1 MKIQYLAVIFIIIIL
16 PISLILSAYTQN
28 HIETLNLQELYD
40 SKLDTATY
48 DAVKAF
54 QLNTINN
61 STSDIQNSK
70 IRDIEAAVNTFF
82 NSISSNFNM
91 VGYNK
96 EILNKYVPALVFT
109 MYDGIYIY
117 TSYTNTLS
125 EVNVGTNSTYK
136 DGENL
141 AGLKPYI
148 FYSCRYKTGATDVVI
163 TYSLDNYIQIDG
175 KVNGK
180 IIHRDGYLYNL
191 NDIGIKGND
200 VTYRNILI
208 EQEDALKEILPDGNE
223 YTYLKLNGVK
233 YYKDS
238 DKWFSILNGQK
249 KPQGKFLSKYETTND
264 LAIKFFTEAR
274 EFSDWFYN
282 KSGLSDLKASDAVDE
297 KGEPL
302 KSITNERGSVIYEFD
317 SDQKIFNINEHIE
330 DPTSQFNNHRLAV
343 IRYTIEK
350 NLSTAIANYNNFT
363 QGASTNFQMPNL
375 TEEEW
380 AQIMNNMSMISFLEG
395 LSIGG
400 KVYNGYSIINN
411 NKNQEVVSEN
421 SIYIVGNDGNYHMV
435 TDKDLVDNT
444 VIPKVIPKVGY
455 LNVDFE
461 RKSIVGNDGITRYY
475 YPRNEM
481 GCYGSIVA
489 HTNLDLE
496 SDSIYEYLGKTAN
509 QNVASVYYTA
519 LARERYSSYKASRTY
534 DTYTEQFKE

>member
-1 MKIQYLAVIFIIIIL
+1 MKIQYLAVIFVIIIL
-16 PISLILSAYTQN
+16 PMSLILSAYTQN

-82 NSISSNFNM
+82 NSIASNFNM
-91 VGYNK
+91 VGYNSDV
-96 EILNKYVPALVFT
+96 LNKYVPALVFT

-117 TSYTNTLS
+117 TSYTNTLND
-125 EVNVGTNSTYK
+125 VNLGTNATYK

-175 KVNGK
+175 KVNNK
-180 IIHRDGYLYNL
+180 YIHKDGYLYNP
-191 NDIGIKGND
+191 NDIQISGNN
-200 VTYRNILI
+200 VIYRGVKI
-208 EQEDALKEILPDGNE
+208 QEEASLKEILPDGNE

-233 YYKDS
+233 YYKDINS
-238 DKWFSILNGQK
+238 EQWFSILNGQK
-249 KPQGKFLSKYETTND
+249 KPQGKFLSKYENTND
-264 LAIKFFTEAR
+264 LAIKFFTEAK

-282 KSGLSDLKASDAVDE
+282 NSGLSDLRSSDAVDE
-297 KGEPL
+297 KGQPL
-302 KSITNERGSVIYEFD
+302 KNLVNERSAVIYEFNSNQRIFDNSGHLED
-317 SDQKIFNINEHIE
+317 SASLFN
-330 DPTSQFNNHRLAV
+330 SHRLAV

-350 NLSTAIANYNNFT
+350 NLSIAIANYNNFT
-363 QGASTNFQMPNL
+363 QGASANFQMPNL

-380 AQIMNNMSMISFLEG
+380 AQIMNNMSLISFLEG
-395 LSIGG
+395 LNIGG

-421 SIYIVGNDGNYHMV
+421 SIYIVGNDNNYHMV
-435 TDKDLVDNT
+435 TDKDLVST
-444 VIPKVIPKVGY
+444 VTPKIGY
-455 LNVDFE
+455 LNIDFE
-461 RKSIVGNDGITRYY
+461 RKSVIGEEDTTKYY
-475 YPRNEM
+475 YPRREL

-489 HTNLDLE
+489 HTNLDVE
-496 SDSIYEYLGKTAN
+496 ADSIYEYLGKSTN
-509 QNVASVYYTA
+509 NKVASVYYTA

>member
-1 MKIQYLAVIFIIIIL
+1 MKIQYLAVIFVIIIL

-28 HIETLNLQELYD
+28 HISTLNLQELYG

-82 NSISSNFNM
+82 NSIASNFNM
-91 VGYNK
+91 VGYNSD
-96 EILNKYVPALVFT
+96 ILNKYVPALVFT

-117 TSYTNTLS
+117 TSYTNTLTD
-125 EVNVGTNSTYK
+125 VNQGNNSTYK

-163 TYSLDNYIQIDG
+163 TYSLDNHIQIDG
-175 KVNGK
+175 KVNNQY
-180 IIHRDGYLYNL
+180 IHKDGYLYNP
-191 NDIGIKGND
+191 NDIQVNGTN
-200 VTYRNILI
+200 VTYRGVPIR
-208 EQEDALKEILPDGNE
+208 QENALKEMLPDGNE

-233 YYKDS
+233 YYKDINS
-238 DKWFSILNGQK
+238 DQWFSLLNGQK

-264 LAIKFFTEAR
+264 LAIKFFTEAK

-282 KSGLSDLKASDAVDE
+282 HSGLSDLRASDAVDE
-297 KGEPL
+297 KGQPL
-302 KSITNERGSVIYEFD
+302 KNLVDERSAVVYEFA
-317 SDQKIFNINEHIE
+317 SNQRIFDNSGHIE
-330 DPTSQFNNHRLAV
+330 DPASVFNNHRLAV

-350 NLSTAIANYNNFT
+350 NLSIAIANYNNFT
-363 QGASTNFQMPNL
+363 KGASANFQMPNL

-395 LSIGG
+395 LNIGG
-400 KVYNGYSIINN
+400 KVYNGYSIVNN

-421 SIYIVGNDGNYHMV
+421 SIYIVGSDNNYHMV
-435 TDKDLVDNT
+435 TDKDLVST
-444 VIPKVIPKVGY
+444 VTPKVGY
-455 LNVDFE
+455 MNTDFE
-461 RKSIVGNDGITRYY
+461 RKSVIGSEDTTKYY
-475 YPRNEM
+475 YPRREL

-489 HTNLDLE
+489 HTNLDVE
-496 SDSIYEYLGKTAN
+496 SDSVYEYLGKSTN
-509 QNVASVYYTA
+509 SSVASVYYTA

-534 DTYTEQFKE
+534 DTYTEDFKE